1 MRVLELY
8 KGTGSVGAVC
18 EELGFEVV
26 SLDIEKKYKPT
37 IIADIMKWDYKK
49 DFKEGD
55 FDLITTSPVCLYWSR
70 LRNTWIGRKC
80 KSIHPTEV
88 ITKQHLLDDIE
99 KYGKPMVD
107 KTFEII
113 DYLKP
118 KYWWLENP
126 NSSSMWKYIDEK
138 HGDRN
143 FETYIFD
150 YCKYSNWGY
159 KKPTRFITNYKGVE
173 TLRCKNDCENI
184 ITIKEQKIHSDRMG
198 TSKTIKTEEG
208 KIIRC
213 NTKALREKYKDYPN
227 IQQIQKAGLGNK
239 DKNIKSIGRGSHRDE
254 RYRIPHKLIKE
265 LLKPIL
271 EN

>member
-1 MRVLELY
+1 MRILELY
-8 KGTGSVGAVC
+8 KGTGSIGAVC
-18 EELGFEVV
+18 EELGFKVV

-37 IIADIMKWDYKK
+37 IVADIMKWDYKK
-49 DFKEGD
+49 EFKPGD
-55 FDLITTSPVCLYWSR
+55 FDLITTSPVCLFWSR

-99 KYGKPMVD
+99 KYAKPMVD

-113 DYLKP
+113 DYFKP

-138 HGDRN
+138 YSDRK

-150 YCKYSNWGY
+150 YCKYSDWGY

-184 ITIKEQKIHSDRMG
+184 ITIKTQPGAKHSGYGTPIKGETRTLHKAPIGDSNKAVCKEQKKH
-198 TSKTIKTEEG
+198 
-208 KIIRC
+208 
-213 NTKALREKYKDYPN
+213 
-227 IQQIQKAGLGNK
+227 KAGFGNK
-239 DKNIKSIGRGSHRDE
+239 DKNVKCIGGGSNRDD

-271 EN
+271 EK